1 MQQFDNRATRL
12 VDDLKEEIKS
22 GSKLSIA
29 ASCFSIYAYES
40 LKKQLNKIDEL
51 RFIFTSPA
59 FLGDKIEKEKR
70 EFYIPRLNRE
80 KSLYGTEFE
89 VRLRNQMTQKAISK
103 ECAEWI
109 RNKVKFK
116 SNISAT
122 RGIVGFLN
130 INEDY
135 TYMPLDGFTT
145 VDLGSERG
153 NDIFKMTMKI
163 PAPYTKQYIK
173 GFEEVWNDKEHMKD
187 VTEQV
192 LEHIELVYEENSPE
206 FIYMITL
213 YHIFSEF
220 LEDIEDNIPN
230 EATGFKNS
238 QVWNMLYS
246 FQKDA
251 ALAIIHKL
259 EKFNGCIL
267 ADSVGLGKTF
277 TALSVIKYYEN
288 RNKNVLVLCPKK
300 LSDNWMNYKGN
311 YQNNPLINDR
321 LRYDVLFHTDLSR
334 ESGYTNGVN
343 LSLINWGNYDLVV
356 IDESHNF
363 RNGSLVTT
371 DEDGLEHFNRYATLM
386 KNVIK
391 SGVKTK
397 VLMLS
402 ATPVNNRFVD
412 LKNQL
417 QLAYEGVEDELNKKL
432 KTQKPLST
440 IFNNAQRAF
449 NLWSKLPTEERTT
462 ERLLCELDF
471 DFFEVL
477 DSVTIAR
484 SRKHIE
490 KYYDMTEIGKFP
502 TRLPPI
508 NKSPSL
514 ADNTNIS
521 YEEIFKSLESLNL
534 SVYSPSSY
542 LFPSRLAKY
551 ESKYGKRGKMGI
563 SLAGREFGLKQ
574 LMAVN
579 LLKRLES
586 SVYSFRITTSKILEQ
601 IQKAISAIDNYEK
614 NKTYS
619 TYSDEIELDFDG
631 ELSDLISAG
640 GKYQLDFKDM
650 DYRAW
655 RVDLNTDKEILEH
668 LLLEVST
675 ITPEKDKKLQTLL
688 EVVRNKIKHPINDGN
703 KKVLIFTAFADTAE
717 YLYDNLSKIIKNE
730 LGLNT
735 AMVTGSTDGK
745 TTIDKM
751 PADFNIV
758 LACFSPISKDRNKLN
773 KIPEGDIDILI
784 GTDCI
789 SEGQNLQ
796 DCDYLINFDIHWN
809 PVRIIQRFGRIDR
822 IGSQN
827 DKIQLV
833 NFWPNIKLDEY
844 INLKNRVETRMKITV
859 MTSTGE
865 DNPIDITEKGDLEY
879 RRKQLEKL
887 QKEVVD
893 PEDISGGVNIMDLGL
908 NEFRLDLVE
917 YKKHHDDVEKAPMG
931 MHAVAMAAGDGLPP
945 GVIYILRNVNNVR
958 DIDNPN
964 RLHPFYMVY
973 MKDDGTVKY
982 NHLEPHKLL
991 SYMRLVC
998 KGFSTPD
1005 KSRCA
1010 LFNKQTKD
1018 GMDMSKYSD
1027 LLGKAIQSIIQVKDE
1042 SEVDSLFSD
1051 GSSTFGQGEIKGLD
1065 DFELICFVVLKSN
1078 EEVYGSKK

>member
-1 MQQFDNRATRL
+1 M
-12 VDDLKEEIKS
+12 
-22 GSKLSIA
+22 
-29 ASCFSIYAYES
+29 
-40 LKKQLNKIDEL
+40 
-51 RFIFTSPA
+51 
-59 FLGDKIEKEKR
+59 
-70 EFYIPRLNRE
+70 
-80 KSLYGTEFE
+80 
-89 VRLRNQMTQKAISK
+89 
-103 ECAEWI
+103 
-109 RNKVKFK
+109 
-116 SNISAT
+116 
-122 RGIVGFLN
+122 
-130 INEDY
+130 
-135 TYMPLDGFTT
+135 
-145 VDLGSERG
+145 
-153 NDIFKMTMKI
+153 
-163 PAPYTKQYIK
+163 
-173 GFEEVWNDKEHMKD
+173 
-187 VTEQV
+187 
-192 LEHIELVYEENSPE
+192 
-206 FIYMITL
+206 
-213 YHIFSEF
+213 
-220 LEDIEDNIPN
+220 
-230 EATGFKNS
+230 
-238 QVWNMLYS
+238 
-246 FQKDA
+246 
-251 ALAIIHKL
+251 
-259 EKFNGCIL
+259 
-267 ADSVGLGKTF
+267 
-277 TALSVIKYYEN
+277 
-288 RNKNVLVLCPKK
+288 
-300 LSDNWMNYKGN
+300 
-311 YQNNPLINDR
+311 
-321 LRYDVLFHTDLSR
+321 
-334 ESGYTNGVN
+334 
-343 LSLINWGNYDLVV
+343 
-356 IDESHNF
+356 
-363 RNGSLVTT
+363 
-371 DEDGLEHFNRYATLM
+371 
-386 KNVIK
+386 
-391 SGVKTK
+391 
-397 VLMLS
+397 
-402 ATPVNNRFVD
+402 
-412 LKNQL
+412 
-417 QLAYEGVEDELNKKL
+417 
-432 KTQKPLST
+432 
-440 IFNNAQRAF
+440 
-449 NLWSKLPTEERTT
+449 
-462 ERLLCELDF
+462 
-471 DFFEVL
+471 
-477 DSVTIAR
+477 
-484 SRKHIE
+484 
-490 KYYDMTEIGKFP
+490 
-502 TRLPPI
+502 
-508 NKSPSL
+508 
-514 ADNTNIS
+514 
-521 YEEIFKSLESLNL
+521 
-534 SVYSPSSY
+534 
-542 LFPSRLAKY
+542 
-551 ESKYGKRGKMGI
+551 
-563 SLAGREFGLKQ
+563 
-574 LMAVN
+574 
-579 LLKRLES
+579 
-586 SVYSFRITTSKILEQ
+586 
-601 IQKAISAIDNYEK
+601 
-614 NKTYS
+614 
-619 TYSDEIELDFDG
+619 
-631 ELSDLISAG
+631 
-640 GKYQLDFKDM
+640 
-650 DYRAW
+650 
-655 RVDLNTDKEILEH
+655 
-668 LLLEVST
+668 
-675 ITPEKDKKLQTLL
+675 

-735 AMVTGSTDGK
+735 AMITGSTDGK

-751 PADFNIV
+751 PADFNTV

-893 PEDISGGVNIMDLGL
+893 PEDVSGGVNIMDLGL

-973 MKDDGTVKY
+973 MKDDGTVQY

-1051 GSSTFGQGEIKGLD
+1051 GGSTFGQGEIKGLD